1 MPPKQKSKARAFKST
16 PSSAKPPTTSTNE
29 PPAPFKRAPKNLEP
43 FLSELQPS
51 HIYITHID
59 TKPRDFKQ
67 KIFFVPVLMNITII
81 GLILWRIKS
90 IGPWY
95 MKICFTLMGKVN
107 EMTIDTANTP
117 LNDILYD
124 IGKRALIFLFDFL
137 IYVFIWPW
145 PRDFFA
151 GRVIGNPII
160 WRFAVGFQSREIIV
174 RRSRRWD
181 QTIQVKNLIE
191 EGEEQDKVFEI
202 VKRAVDPMWMS
213 EKTGYLML
221 TKEWDLDWKSMVTAT
236 RLVTKKGMKL
246 EDFRTSILI
255 HNEEFGWMVIET
267 AAAGGSAK
275 EEEGRR
281 KIVAFKDELTAMGKE
296 NLFFKWIELVQY
308 ESSKPGGFGPEE
320 QLKTM
325 AKAKDLF
332 EAQGVDFDQFW
343 AKVGG
348 MEGMPGMD
356 QM

>member
-1 MPPKQKSKARAFKST
+1 
-16 PSSAKPPTTSTNE
+16 
-29 PPAPFKRAPKNLEP
+29 
-43 FLSELQPS
+43 
-51 HIYITHID
+51 
-59 TKPRDFKQ
+59 
-67 KIFFVPVLMNITII
+67 MNVTII

-117 LNDILYD
+117 LNDILYE

-151 GRVIGNPII
+151 GRVIGNPIM
-160 WRFAVGFQSREIIV
+160 WRFVVGFQSREIIV

-181 QTIQVKNLIE
+181 QTIQIKNLIE
-191 EGEEQDKVFEI
+191 EGEEQEKVFEI

-236 RLVTKKGMKL
+236 RLVNKKEMKL

-255 HNEEFGWMVIET
+255 HNEEFEWMVIET